1 MLSAPKYS
9 FLARLNITVIWPAG
23 TWLLQQLHA
32 QQKHFKGLCGSNY
45 RVRKNCRVLH
55 FKAKENP
62 WDLVPARSL
71 QRFELAELKNLK
83 IPLIINIF
91 SLPALA
97 VWTADCL
104 LTFALS
110 GGRSNALT
118 QHLII
123 TSTKEDKDAV
133 SIFPQAQ
140 FLNFRW
146 GFHPTSLT
154 SFSHDRCQKPAFQL
168 HNVKKLR
175 FLAPLDIFFFF
186 WGSILSLMAMISFTS
201 SL

>member
-1 MLSAPKYS
+1 
-9 FLARLNITVIWPAG
+9 
-23 TWLLQQLHA
+23 LQQLHA

-97 VWTADCL
+97 V
-104 LTFALS
+104 
-110 GGRSNALT
+110 
-118 QHLII
+118 
-123 TSTKEDKDAV
+123 
-133 SIFPQAQ
+133 
-140 FLNFRW
+140 
-146 GFHPTSLT
+146 
-154 SFSHDRCQKPAFQL
+154 
-168 HNVKKLR
+168 
-175 FLAPLDIFFFF
+175 
-186 WGSILSLMAMISFTS
+186 
-201 SL
+201 